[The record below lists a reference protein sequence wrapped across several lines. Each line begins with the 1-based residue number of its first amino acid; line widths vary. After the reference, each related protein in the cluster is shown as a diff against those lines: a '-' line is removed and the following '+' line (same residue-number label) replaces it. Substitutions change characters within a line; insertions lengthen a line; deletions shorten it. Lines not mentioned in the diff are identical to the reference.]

1 MHGNREYTISCI
13 TLCKNTGKS
22 IVFVVLETDAAAY
35 RKMGRSAMGQTN
47 KKIFI
52 ILLDCLLMAFVGGV
66 ALLTRF
72 EYSFD
77 EIPRTY
83 IETWL
88 RFLAVQMVI
97 TVCLFLRRK
106 MYHFVWRAVSIHD
119 VADMVLNVFAAF
131 GISCLVGLFLGLRLP
146 ISVYFIML
154 VCLLILQVGMRCFLR
169 FYVVFVRKAERSR
182 GRERIMVI
190 GGGEAGRILIQEM
203 QGSRKVDGT
212 ICCIIDDNPQK
223 WGKKLNGVP
232 IVGGR
237 NMIGEMVGKQGITQ
251 IFFAIP
257 TATAAQKRE
266 ILDICKMTKC
276 KVLAL
281 PGIYQLVNGEV
292 SVAAMKSVQV
302 EDLLGREPVKLNIE
316 TLDAFLRDR
325 VVLVTGGGGSI
336 GSELCKQI
344 ARYGPKRLVIMDSY
358 ENNAYELQQELKR
371 EYGGG
376 LDLVVQIGS
385 IRDKQRT
392 YDIVQR
398 YRPEIIFHAAAHK
411 HVPLMED
418 CPAEAIKNNVFGTYH
433 VVRAAEKFG
442 VKKFVMISTDKAVN
456 PTNLMGATKRFCE
469 MILQSRTESTT
480 EFCAVRFGN
489 VLGSNG
495 SVVPLFKRQIEAG
508 GPITL
513 TDKRIIRYFMTIP
526 EAVQLVLEAG
536 AMAKQSQVFVLD
548 MGEPVRILDLA
559 ENMIRLSGL
568 EPHVDIEI
576 KEIGLRPGEKLY
588 EELLM
593 NSKFLVETDNEKIF
607 IEDQTELNPDVIMSG
622 LIRLDVAV
630 TEGASNEEILVLM
643 KELVPTY
650 RAPEEVNGEISH
662 AGMFAQ
668 AT

>member
-1 MHGNREYTISCI
+1 
-13 TLCKNTGKS
+13 
-22 IVFVVLETDAAAY
+22 
-35 RKMGRSAMGQTN
+35 MGQGSKT
-47 KKIFI
+47 ILI
-52 ILLDCLLMAFVGGV
+52 ILLDCLTMVFVGGL

-72 EYSFD
+72 DYSFD
-77 EIPRTY
+77 AIPRAH
-83 IETWL
+83 IETWF
-88 RFLAVQMVI
+88 RFLAIQMVI
-97 TVCLFLRRK
+97 TIGYFWWRK
-106 MYHFVWRAVSIHD
+106 MYHFVWRSVSVQD
-119 VADMVLNVFAAF
+119 VAGMVFHVIISFGLSCAA
-131 GISCLVGLFLGLRLP
+131 SLLLGLRLP
-146 ISVYFIML
+146 FSVYFIML
-154 VCLLILQVGMRCFLR
+154 ICLLALQVGMRCFLR
-169 FYVVFVRKAERSR
+169 FYVVFAKKAGRGQ
-182 GRERIMVI
+182 GRERIMII
-190 GGGEAGRILIQEM
+190 GGGEAGRTLIQEM
-203 QGSRKVDGT
+203 HGSSKVDGT

-223 WGKKLNGVP
+223 WGKNLNGIP

-237 NMIGEMVGKQGITQ
+237 NKIIETAARMEITQ

-276 KVLAL
+276 QVLTL

-292 SVAAMKSVQV
+292 SIAAMKSVQV
-302 EDLLGREPVKLNIE
+302 EDLLGREPVKLNVE
-316 TLDAFLRDR
+316 TLEAFLRDR
-325 VVLVTGGGGSI
+325 VILVTGGGGSI

-344 ARYGPKRLVIMDSY
+344 ARYSPKRLVVMDSY
-358 ENNAYELQQELKR
+358 ENNVYDLQQELKR
-371 EYGGG
+371 EYGTD
-376 LDLVVQIGS
+376 LDLVVEIAS

-392 YDIVQR
+392 YQLVEQ

-411 HVPLMED
+411 HVPLMEAS
-418 CPAEAIKNNVFGTYH
+418 PSEAIKNNIFGTYH

-442 VKKFVMISTDKAVN
+442 VQKFVMISTDKAVN

-469 MILQSRTESTT
+469 MILQSRTESPT

-508 GPITL
+508 GPVTI

-548 MGEPVRILDLA
+548 MGEPVKILDLA

-568 EPHVDIEI
+568 EPYVDIAI
-576 KEIGLRPGEKLY
+576 QEIGLRPGEKLY

-593 NSKFLVETDNEKIF
+593 NSKYLIETDNEKIF
-607 IEDQTELNPDVIMSG
+607 IEDQSELDPDDIMNG
-622 LIRLDVAV
+622 LVRLDEAV
-630 TEGASNEEILVLM
+630 TAGAANEAILALM

-650 RAPEEVNGEISH
+650 HAPEAVNGAIH
-662 AGMFAQ
+662 V
-668 AT
+668 

>member
-1 MHGNREYTISCI
+1 M
-13 TLCKNTGKS
+13 
-22 IVFVVLETDAAAY
+22 
-35 RKMGRSAMGQTN
+35 MGEVN
-47 KKIFI
+47 KKILI
-52 ILLDCLLMAFVGGV
+52 ILLDCLIMIFVGGI

-77 EIPRTY
+77 EIPR
-83 IETWL
+83 EMVDAWL
-88 RFLAVQMVI
+88 RFLAGQLVI
-97 TVCLFLRRK
+97 TIGFFWWRR

-119 VADMVLNVFAAF
+119 VVDMVLAVFAAF
-131 GISCLVGLFLGLRLP
+131 MLSCATGLLFGIRLP

-154 VCLLILQVGMRCFLR
+154 VCLLIFQVGMRCFLR
-169 FYVVFVRKAERSR
+169 FYVVFAQKAERPR

-190 GGGEAGRILIQEM
+190 GGGEAGRTLIQEM
-203 QGSRKVDGT
+203 QGNRKVDGT
-212 ICCIIDDNPQK
+212 VCCIIDDNPKK

-237 NMIGEMVGKQGITQ
+237 DKIIEMAAKLEITQ

-257 TATAAQKRE
+257 TATASQKRE

-276 KVLAL
+276 EVLAL

-292 SVAAMKSVQV
+292 SIAAMKSVQV
-302 EDLLGREPVKLNIE
+302 EDLLGREPVKLNVE
-316 TLDAFLRDR
+316 TLEDFLRDR

-344 ARYGPKRLVIMDSY
+344 ASYGPRKLIVIDSY
-358 ENNAYELQQELKR
+358 ENNVYDLQQELKR
-371 EYGGG
+371 QYDAS
-376 LDLVVQIGS
+376 LDLVVEIAS

-392 YDIVQR
+392 YDIVQQ

-411 HVPLMED
+411 HVPLMEA
-418 CPAEAIKNNVFGTYH
+418 CPSEAVKNNIFGTYH

-568 EPHVDIEI
+568 EPYVDIEI

-593 NSKFLVETDNEKIF
+593 NSKFLIETDNEKIF
-607 IEDQTELNPDVIMSG
+607 IEDQAELNPDDIMNG
-622 LIRLDVAV
+622 LNRLDVAV
-630 TEGASNEEILVLM
+630 TEGSSNEEILALM

-650 RAPEEVNGEISH
+650 HAPEEVNGLVR
-662 AGMFAQ
+662 A
-668 AT
+668 

>member
-1 MHGNREYTISCI
+1 
-13 TLCKNTGKS
+13 
-22 IVFVVLETDAAAY
+22 
-35 RKMGRSAMGQTN
+35 MGQAN
-47 KKIFI
+47 KTILI
-52 ILLDCLLMAFVGGV
+52 ILLDCLAMAFVGGL

-77 EIPRTY
+77 AIPREH
-83 IETWL
+83 IETWF
-88 RFLAVQMVI
+88 RFMVLQIVI
-97 TVCLFLRRK
+97 TVILFWWRK
-106 MYHFVWRAVSIHD
+106 MYHFVWRSVSIHD
-119 VADMVLNVFAAF
+119 VAAMALHVFAAF
-131 GISCLVGLFLGLRLP
+131 GISCVAGLLFGLRLP
-146 ISVYFIML
+146 VSVYFIML
-154 VCLLILQVGMRCFLR
+154 ICLLALQVGMRCFLR
-169 FYVVFVRKAERSR
+169 FYIVFANKAGRSQ

-190 GGGEAGRILIQEM
+190 GGGEAGRTLIQEM
-203 QGSRKVDGT
+203 HGSSKVDGT

-237 NMIGEMVGKQGITQ
+237 NKIIETAAKLDITK

-276 KVLAL
+276 QVLAL

-292 SVAAMKSVQV
+292 SIAAMKSVQV
-302 EDLLGREPVKLNIE
+302 EDLLGREPVKLNIQ

-325 VVLVTGGGGSI
+325 IILVTGGGGSI

-344 ARYGPKRLVIMDSY
+344 AQYSPKQLVVMDSY
-358 ENNAYELQQELKR
+358 ENNVYDLQQELKR
-371 EYGGG
+371 EYGAD
-376 LDLVVQIGS
+376 LDLVVEIAS

-392 YDIVQR
+392 YQLVEQ
-398 YRPEIIFHAAAHK
+398 YRPDIIFHAAAHK
-411 HVPLMED
+411 HVPLMEA
-418 CPAEAIKNNVFGTYH
+418 CPSEAIKNNVFGTYH

-442 VKKFVMISTDKAVN
+442 VSKFVMISTDKAVN

-469 MILQSRTESTT
+469 MILQSRTGSQT

-508 GPITL
+508 GPVTI

-568 EPHVDIEI
+568 EPYVDIEI

-593 NSKFLVETDNEKIF
+593 NSKYLIATDNEKIF
-607 IEDQTELNPDVIMSG
+607 IEDQSNLNPDDIMAG

-630 TEGASNEEILVLM
+630 TEGGTNEEILTLM

-650 RAPEEVNGEISH
+650 HAPEEVNRMVH
-662 AGMFAQ
+662 A
-668 AT
+668 